1 MHLMTGPTGNRVLF
15 PVGQSWS
22 VCYTFQFKNRINLKC
37 TSCLR
42 VLVCLVLRTSSFLI
56 LYNPKVVFKFFSLF
70 FGCFTRGL
78 RAFLL
83 NFLCYDLKVF
93 LCRHYNEQVISL
105 TDAQICRI
113 LNTFELKVRVV
124 VFIGREKLHVTRI
137 WVGRYNNELCIPV
150 HYRISYP

>member
-1 MHLMTGPTGNRVLF
+1 MYLMHTSFGLFSSKNFIVLNS
-15 PVGQSWS
+15 VQSKG
-22 VCYTFQFKNRINLKC
+22 CFQ
-37 TSCLR
+37 
-42 VLVCLVLRTSSFLI
+42 VFL
-56 LYNPKVVFKFFSLF
+56 FF

-137 WVGRYNNELCIPV
+137 
-150 HYRISYP
+150 